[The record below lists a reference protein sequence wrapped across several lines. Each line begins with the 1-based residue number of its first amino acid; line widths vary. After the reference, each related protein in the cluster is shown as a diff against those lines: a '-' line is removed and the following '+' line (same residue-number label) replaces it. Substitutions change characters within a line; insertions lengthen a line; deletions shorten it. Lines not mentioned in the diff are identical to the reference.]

1 MAEKAG
7 WNCVQS
13 TPHSV
18 PIPTWNVDRSGNRAS
33 NFPSIERISTFVQW
47 TAIDSAQILVDKDRH
62 GRRRGS
68 RSSLANDAYEARN
81 AHAWWIAAPRAR
93 GKPRSCV
100 TLLDP
105 ACLRGKRASRDSF
118 SFDTRYDPS
127 APRLPSFLRPSTP
140 RFLSRSTT
148 SMFLLVL
155 LFLRLLGALAHDGVC
170 LGSAVFRCYLIHP
183 SIPSFLRSRS
193 IFDISLDLSLG
204 FVTFID
210 NNTFVFRNKFSTT
223 NLRENICTLFY

>member
-1 MAEKAG
+1 MAEKAR

-18 PIPTWNVDRSGNRAS
+18 PIPTWNVDRSGDRAS
-33 NFPSIERISTFVQW
+33 NFSSIECISTFVQW

-68 RSSLANDAYEARN
+68 RSSLANDAYETRN

-148 SMFLLVL
+148 SMFLLLLL
-155 LFLRLLGALAHDGVC
+155 LFLRLLGAFAHDGVC
-170 LGSAVFRCYLIHP
+170 LGSAVFRFYLIHP
-183 SIPSFLRSRS
+183 FWASSIPFL
-193 IFDISLDLSLG
+193 
-204 FVTFID
+204 
-210 NNTFVFRNKFSTT
+210 FRYFA
-223 NLRENICTLFY
+223 RRFFRFRHVYR